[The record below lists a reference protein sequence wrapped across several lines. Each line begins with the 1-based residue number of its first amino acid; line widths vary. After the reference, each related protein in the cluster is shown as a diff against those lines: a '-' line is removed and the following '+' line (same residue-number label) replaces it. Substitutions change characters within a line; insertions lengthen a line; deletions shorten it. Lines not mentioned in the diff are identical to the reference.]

1 MKFECTDF
9 MDNPL
14 QKVNVEF
21 PWESSTLSEKQTFQG
36 PSIRIT
42 TKMTSN

>member
-1 MKFECTDF
+1 

-21 PWESSTLSEKQTFQG
+21 PWESSTLSEKQQFQG
-36 PSIRIT
+36 PSISIT
-42 TKMTSN
+42 TTGTDLEK